1 MRLTSKSAPG
11 HYKVYVY
18 CRQINYLS
26 FNCYKRARSVDYLSR
41 KRSKDS
47 GLNYDAVFEDGGQ
60 INFCIYTIGR
70 SSSNVLLRKSKP
82 TKSIIP

>member
-47 GLNYDAVFEDGGQ
+47 GLNYDVCEDGGQ
-60 INFCIYTIGR
+60 IAFLHIYNKALFFER
-70 SSSNVLLRKSKP
+70 FVEKK
-82 TKSIIP
+82 